1 MSDTPAPL
9 YRQRN
14 YSIIFYFLRLGF
26 CDDELT
32 QTLLAFRDIS
42 GELDPPESYKIR
54 LLVIVAPSKNV
65 LRYVYRNFYRL
76 PGRELV

>member
-26 CDDELT
+26 CDDKLA
-32 QTLLAFRDIS
+32 QTLFAFRKVA
-42 GELDPPESYKIR
+42 GEFYPPESYKIR
-54 LLVIVAPSKNV
+54 LLVIVAPSK
-65 LRYVYRNFYRL
+65 YVSHHLYRNFYRL